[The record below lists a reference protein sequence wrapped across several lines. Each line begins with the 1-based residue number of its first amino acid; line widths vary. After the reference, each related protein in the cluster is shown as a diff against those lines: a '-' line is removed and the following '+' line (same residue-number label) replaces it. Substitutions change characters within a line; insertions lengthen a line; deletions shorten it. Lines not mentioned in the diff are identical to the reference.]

1 MTLNEIAKVLGAEV
15 VGDGAR
21 PALRLVHPADAEGAT
36 DLALALSDEAVAAL
50 AGTNAGAAV
59 VRPGTAVSHG
69 MTSLAYKGH
78 ERMAL
83 AILTR
88 IFDRGPARKPGIDAG
103 AAVAADASVDA
114 AASIGPLVAVG
125 AGSTIGPGSVI
136 LAGASVGA
144 DATVGRDCIIHS
156 GARIGDRVRLGNRVV
171 IHANA
176 VIGADGYSFIPVR
189 NPDGTRNP
197 VELPVRIHSLGTV
210 VIADDVEI
218 GAGTTIDRGTLR
230 DTRIGRGT
238 KIDNQVQVAHNT
250 VIGEACIICGMV
262 GIAGSAVIGDRVIL
276 AAGSGVGDHVT
287 LGADVTVSALAAVG
301 SDVPDGQIVDGMPA
315 MRRDLAAERYMNI
328 GRLKVLYPKVDDLMK
343 RVEALEKGGNG
354 G

>member
-1 MTLNEIAKVLGAEV
+1 MTLNEIARALGAEV

-21 PALRLVHPADAEGAT
+21 PVARLVHPADAEAAT
-36 DLALALSDEAVAAL
+36 DLALALSEEAVAAL
-50 AGTNAGAAV
+50 AGTKAGAAV
-59 VRPGTAVSHG
+59 VRPGMTVGDGKTA
-69 MTSLAYKGH
+69 LAYKGQ

-88 IFDRGPARKPGIDAG
+88 IFDRGPARKQGIDPSAS
-103 AAVAADASVDA
+103 VAADATVDA
-114 AASIGPLVAVG
+114 SASIGSLVAIG
-125 AGSTIGPGSVI
+125 PGSTIGPDTVI

-144 DATVGRDCIIHS
+144 NATIGRDCIIHS
-156 GARIGDRVRLGNRVV
+156 GARIGDRVWLGDRVV

-328 GRLKVLYPKVDDLMK
+328 GRLKVLYPKVDDLRK
-343 RVEALEKGGNG
+343 RVEALEKDGNG